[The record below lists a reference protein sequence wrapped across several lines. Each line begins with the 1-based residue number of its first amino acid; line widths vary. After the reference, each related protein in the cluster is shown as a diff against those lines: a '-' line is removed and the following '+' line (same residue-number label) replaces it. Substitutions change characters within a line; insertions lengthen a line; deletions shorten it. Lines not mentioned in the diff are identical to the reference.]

1 MRTVQ
6 GDPDLLQ
13 RGDSVDGIDEC
24 GMRSEEDDTFSLMS
38 MDDTNVRIVLNLL
51 EQGVQR
57 RMVFSGQCFRILKLI
72 F

>member
-24 GMRSEEDDTFSLMS
+24 GIRSEEDDSISLMS
-38 MDDTNVRIVLNLL
+38 MDDTNVRIVLNLPVPI
-51 EQGVQR
+51 QGEQR
-57 RMVFSGQCFRILKLI
+57 RMVLVVFKL
-72 F
+72 